1 MAQGTID
8 SLNFE
13 VLLEDKGFE
22 AKLKRLEEVAQKFNV
37 SMSQALT
44 ISKVTS
50 FNTGIRQTNT
60 QLTNTAN
67 ILRTISQLTGVAFGA
82 MGIRRFLSTLVDVT
96 GQFEVQ
102 KMALGS
108 MLQDA
113 DKADKIFGQFRQ
125 LALESPYTF
134 QEFTKFGKQ
143 LTAFNIPAEQLVDTT
158 KMLADVAAGLGVDM
172 QRIILAY
179 GQIKSAGVLKG
190 TELRQLTEAGVPI
203 LDELAKQIER
213 TTGKTVQLAE
223 VFDMISKKQIPFAMV
238 EQAFRDMTSEGGKFY
253 NMQEV
258 LVETLAGKIGKL
270 RDTWQQALYDIGSA
284 QSGLLKGSVDF
295 LTALVSNYDKLG
307 RVILTA
313 AGALGVYKT
322 ASTIAT
328 LAAQGYTIANQA
340 EMLAILATEKAQRLL
355 NATILKNPYVIAG
368 AALVTLTAIVVKHAT
383 AASELAKS
391 QQILKQTT
399 DEYEG
404 TLRSEQE
411 ELRILLERMELLNPA
426 NETYIELKERLINK
440 YGQYLSDIDKENIA
454 IGNLT
459 GVYDKLALSIEK
471 TAMARAKDEGM
482 SRLQDQF
489 TATIQD
495 ITKTFNKKYGNTI
508 KSSEERKNLL
518 DFIFGRIDE
527 SQLVEG
533 VKNYAVRTGFQNPI
547 LNLRDRY
554 REAKEAVEEGN
565 KELEEAYGKTAEIV
579 KNNNVLTNP
588 TEWQKTV
595 GYAIGSNDALWNL
608 YGYKNEENW
617 ETYYTRM
624 EGEYKKNN
632 NNLLHATNE
641 ADRELYK
648 SRKEFLEKLN
658 DEFGGGLLATS
669 SLYNKSSRQE
679 ETEAEKKRK
688 AEIKDIKDQIN
699 LLKKYKETYDA
710 LLDIVGEDDAKALT
724 QKIYKD
730 VNISDYD
737 FTSQIVD
744 LTVALRGLGDAAG
757 ADSILTALGLGEGK
771 DTIKGLQQ
779 AQRTADSYKELIR
792 AMTTE
797 DTDVEGKGFWYDISK
812 VASDLETKL
821 NKLALQGRKAKE
833 KLAGLDVNDENQKA
847 AIYKALADEG
857 WTDKEISDFWD
868 KWVVG
873 GRQAIDDF
881 IADASKKAE
890 AAARERAEGL
900 GKTYVEEEFFTR
912 GIDFD
917 NISDKTIGQL
927 RSLKQ
932 KLFDILS
939 GLEIKQTDKDILAA
953 YGIDINN
960 LKDINLDEL
969 FKTLESER
977 MIVLDDSTKNLL
989 RLMQAAQGAK
999 ISFEDLSG
1007 AISKIIKG
1015 RLADL
1020 GEEEKKALLQ
1030 YGRFAVDSI
1039 RSVMDALAELSDTAG
1054 DGGLALLA
1062 EDLSEIAGLVES
1074 AMKGFQQGDVAG
1086 AVTAAISYIATGM
1099 IKAATET
1106 ARFKRELAEAR
1117 EEARKLKLE
1126 ETLTAGVDTIFGTN
1140 SNKKVSN
1147 AVGNI
1152 KEITKAMQ
1160 DAMDDIPKEFQVKK
1174 NFWQRALKGGFSL
1187 VGMAIGSQINK
1198 YTEYSL
1204 KEMADSL
1211 GGDLYD
1217 QYGNLNAV
1225 TLQAILD
1232 TYDNLKQSDKDWI
1245 QSAIYNSKAY
1255 TKAMEQLDSVI
1266 EDVMGDLATSAAS
1279 AIVDQW
1285 KAAGDAALDYAD
1297 ILDDVATKYAEMAV
1311 ESLLLDDVFD
1321 DDMRNRL
1328 REAFRTGE
1336 MDEAMQ
1342 IVAESMEAVA
1352 AMAPQIEQVLE
1363 PLRPYIKQ
1371 AEESDTGNTSKAGI
1385 NKELVEGNSSL
1396 IASYMNAMRAD
1407 LSVVRSMQASGWQDV
1422 RVIRE
1427 TMEGQYAP
1435 NYNEYMAQIAA
1446 NTYDTARSNDE
1457 ILARLKSVIMASPS
1471 GGSAVRT
1478 AK

>member
-22 AKLKRLEEVAQKFNV
+22 DKLKKLEEVAQKFNV
-37 SMSQALT
+37 SMSEALK
-44 ISKVTS
+44 ISKMTS
-50 FNTGIRQTNT
+50 FTTGVRQANT
-60 QLTNTAN
+60 QLTNTAG
-67 ILRTISQLTGVAFGA
+67 ILRTISRLTGVAFGA
-82 MGIRRFLSTLVDVT
+82 AGIRRFLSTLVDVT

-203 LDELAKQIER
+203 LDELAKQIEK

-238 EQAFRDMTSEGGKFY
+238 EQAFKDMTSEGGKFY

-295 LTALVSNYDKLG
+295 LTNIVANYDKLG
-307 RVILTA
+307 RVILSA

-322 ASTIAT
+322 AATIAT
-328 LAAQGYTIANQA
+328 LASQGYTIANQA
-340 EMLAILATEKAQRLL
+340 EMLAILATEKAQKLL

-368 AALVTLTAIVVKHAT
+368 AALVALTAIVVKHAT

-399 DEYEG
+399 EDYEG
-404 TLRSEQE
+404 TLRAEQE

-426 NETYIELKERLINK
+426 NETYIELKDRLISK

-495 ITKTFNKKYGNTI
+495 ITKSFNSMYGKSI

-533 VKNYAVRTGFQNPI
+533 VKHLTVRTGYQNPI

-554 REAKEAVEEGN
+554 REAKEAVEAGN

-579 KNNNVLTNP
+579 KNNNILANP
-588 TEWQKTV
+588 TEWQKKV
-595 GYAIGSNDALWNL
+595 GYAINDDNLWNL
-608 YGYKNEENW
+608 YGFKNGENW

-624 EGEYKKNN
+624 EGEYKKVNN
-632 NNLLHATNE
+632 DLLHATND
-641 ADRELYK
+641 ADKELYK
-648 SRKEFLEKLN
+648 SRKEFLERLN
-658 DEFGGGLLATS
+658 KDFDGALLASS
-669 SLYNKSSRQE
+669 SLYNKSTRQG
-679 ETEAEKKRK
+679 ETAAERQRKK
-688 AEIKDIKDQIN
+688 EIKDVRDQIN
-699 LLKKYKETYDA
+699 LLKKYKDTYDA
-710 LLDIVGEDDAKALT
+710 LLDIVGEEDAKTLT

-730 VNISDYD
+730 VNISDFD
-737 FTSQIVD
+737 FTSQIID
-744 LTVALRGLGDAAG
+744 LAGALRSLGDAAS
-757 ADSILTALGLGEGK
+757 ADSVLTSLGLGEGK

-792 AMTTE
+792 SMTAE
-797 DTDVEGKGFWYDISK
+797 DTDIEGKGFWYDINK

-821 NKLALQGRKAKE
+821 NKLALQGQKAKE
-833 KLAGLDVNDENQKA
+833 KLAGIDVNDENQKA

-857 WTDKEISDFWD
+857 WTEKEISMFWD
-868 KWVVG
+868 KWIVG
-873 GRQAIDDF
+873 GREAIDAF
-881 IADASKKAE
+881 FAEASDKAT
-890 AAARERAEGL
+890 AAARERVTDLA
-900 GKTYVEEEFFTR
+900 KVYVEDEFFAQ

-917 NISDKTIGQL
+917 NISDKTLGQL
-927 RSLKQ
+927 RKLKQ
-932 KLFDILS
+932 KLYDVMANMELRQS
-939 GLEIKQTDKDILAA
+939 DRDILAA
-953 YGIDINN
+953 YGLDPEN
-960 LKDINLDEL
+960 LGEVDLDEF
-969 FKTLESER
+969 FKTLEEGR
-977 MIVLDDSTKNLL
+977 GKILDDTTKRLL
-989 RLMQAAQGAK
+989 KLMQATQKSGGAFEALSQK
-999 ISFEDLSG
+999 IKDIIDKRIKETGDETEKAYLKLGKF
-1007 AISKIIKG
+1007 AI
-1015 RLADL
+1015 DVL
-1020 GEEEKKALLQ
+1020 GNLKDSLLE
-1030 YGRFAVDSI
+1030 
-1039 RSVMDALAELSDTAG
+1039 LAEVSGNDGLGLLISDLEEVM
-1054 DGGLALLA
+1054 GLA
-1062 EDLSEIAGLVES
+1062 ES
-1074 AMKGFQQGDVAG
+1074 VVKGFQQGGIAG
-1086 AVTAAISYIATGM
+1086 AVVAGVSYMATG
-1099 IKAATET
+1099 IVKAATET
-1106 ARFKRELAEAR
+1106 ARFKKELAEAR
-1117 EEARKLKLE
+1117 EEARKLEFSQSL
-1126 ETLTAGVDTIFGTN
+1126 LDGVKSIFGEN
-1140 SNKKVSN
+1140 NLREASNASEGIRKVSS
-1147 AVGNI
+1147 
-1152 KEITKAMQ
+1152 AMKDLQ
-1160 DAMDDIPKEFQVKK
+1160 DNMPEEFSVKR
-1174 NFWQRALKGGFSL
+1174 NFWKRFFRGGGWFTGL
-1187 VGMAIGSQINK
+1187 ATSQIGK
-1198 YTEYSL
+1198 YSKTSL
-1204 KEMADSL
+1204 QEMADSL
-1211 GGDLYD
+1211 GRDLYD
-1217 QYGNLNAV
+1217 EYGNLNAE

-1232 TYDNLKQSDKDWI
+1232 KYDKLKQSDKDWI
-1245 QSAIYNSKAY
+1245 QSAINNSEMY
-1255 TKAMEQLDSVI
+1255 REAMEQLDGVI
-1266 EDVMGDLATSAAS
+1266 SNIMGDITSSASS
-1279 AIVDQW
+1279 AIVNQW
-1285 KAAGDAALDYAD
+1285 KTAGNAALDYAD
-1297 ILDDVATKYAEMAV
+1297 ILDSVATKYAEMAV
-1311 ESLLLDDVFD
+1311 QSLLLEDVFD
-1321 DDMRNRL
+1321 DGMQKQL
-1328 REAFRTGE
+1328 REAFKSGE
-1336 MDEAMQ
+1336 MDKAME
-1342 IVAESMEAVA
+1342 IVASGMEAVA

-1363 PLRPYIKQ
+1363 PLRPYIKGN
-1371 AEESDTGNTSKAGI
+1371 ESANSENTLKAGI
-1385 NKELVEGNSSL
+1385 NKELVEGNSTL

-1407 LSVVRSMQASGWQDV
+1407 LSVVRQMQTSGWQDV
-1422 RVIRE
+1422 KLIRE
-1427 TMEGQYAP
+1427 SIQAQSAP
-1435 NYNEYMAQIAA
+1435 NYNEYMAQVAA
-1446 NTYDTARSNDE
+1446 NTYDTARSNEE
-1457 ILARLKSVIMASPS
+1457 ILARLKSVITASPS